1 MSPGRSRH
9 GPGMKAIITR
19 PRDDAAA
26 LVSALAERGIEALL
40 APMLTILP
48 AAQARQHLAERLT
61 GAQAVLFTSAN
72 GVRAFAAA
80 SLQRELPV
88 LAVGDASAA
97 AARIAGF
104 RSVASADGDIEDLVE
119 LVAAHLSPQGGALVH
134 AAGTT
139 VAGDLAGKL
148 VARGFTVHRA
158 TIYEAV
164 PAAALDPDTAA
175 AMRRGEAALALF
187 FSPRTATTFV
197 RLAAAAGVEDA
208 CRAMAAVA
216 LSPAVAAA
224 LAALSWRT
232 VRVAARPG
240 QGDLLAALDAFLAER
255 AAQTGFGGA

>member
-1 MSPGRSRH
+1 
-9 GPGMKAIITR
+9 MKAIVTR

-26 LVSALAERGIEALL
+26 MIGALAARGIEALL

-48 AAQARQHLAERLT
+48 APHAARHLAERLA

-80 SLQRELPV
+80 SPRRELPA
-88 LAVGDASAA
+88 LAVGDATAA

-104 RSVASADGDIEDLVE
+104 RSVASAGGDIADLVA
-119 LVAAHLSPQGGALVH
+119 LAAAHLSPRGGALVH
-134 AAGTT
+134 AAGATI
-139 VAGDLAGKL
+139 AGDLAARL
-148 VARGFTVHRA
+148 AARGFSVHRA
-158 TIYEAV
+158 TLYEAV
-164 PAAALDPDTAA
+164 AAAALDPDTAA

-187 FSPRTATTFV
+187 FSPRTAATFV
-197 RLAAAAGVEDA
+197 RVAAAAGVGDA

-232 VRVAARPG
+232 VRVAARPS
-240 QGDLLAALDAFLAER
+240 QDDLLAALDAVLAEP
-255 AAQTGFGGA
+255 AAQPGFGRA